1 MRITHRARLAA
12 PLLPV
17 LLCLWPAGAGA
28 QAISPEFDLTP
39 PPAIAPSPPVIAP
52 GPPAAPAAV
61 PPPPIIQPAVPI
73 AQPPAVQPP
82 VIRPPAYPAPAMRPA
97 VPPAPAYPAPA
108 PVMKPAA
115 PVSARPVPAPRY
127 SPQVLA
133 YLQRWHGYSTK
144 LGITA
149 LAPYHFLSPGC
160 PGCVPYIINCRFPI
174 SGLAALRGIRTRTSP
189 ATLSWLQA
197 IGGVPVVLSGG
208 DAAGALQNRQ
218 IDCVLAGGV
227 RP

>member
-39 PPAIAPSPPVIAP
+39 PPAIAPSPPAIAPSPPVIAP

-82 VIRPPAYPAPAMRPA
+82 VIRT
-97 VPPAPAYPAPA
+97 PAYPAPA